1 MGRNPLLHRGIAQHH
16 RVSRPDEAAAFG
28 KLRKAQLQGHGPEPV
43 SYTHL
48 DVYKRQLEAPAV
60 PLMVNTRIS
69 STATTRFNMDTAPF
83 VIASF
88 AKKAGAAQPP
98 LLFWALISVLIIT
111 HISTN
116 CKFRYKSGGC
126 FQHPVLFDN
135 EIDQLVLYHEMC
147 IRDRRRRSHMVWL

>member
-1 MGRNPLLHRGIAQHH
+1 MKLPEVSAWGAANSPI
-16 RVSRPDEAAAFG
+16 RVIPSRDA
-28 KLRKAQLQGHGPEPV
+28 V
-43 SYTHL
+43 SWGSSRVIL
-48 DVYKRQLEAPAV
+48 CSCALEAPAV

-135 EIDQLVLYHEMC
+135 EIDQLVLYHDGLDNPAALLFQEAGDLL
-147 IRDRRRRSHMVWL
+147 IRLGRQ